1 MLCVCKMAHAPGAK
15 PVAQRQAAPA
25 MGAAAEGGSGLDDEL
40 QVGLDDGSRGWIY
53 EHVFFD
59 RRLDWFELWFV
70 DLSVSAGWCL
80 KHRSVLLQ
88 LLCPEQREVG
98 APA

>member
-40 QVGLDDGSRGWIY
+40 QVGGMTGPGVASMNMYFFLVGGWTG
-53 EHVFFD
+53 
-59 RRLDWFELWFV
+59 
-70 DLSVSAGWCL
+70 LSCGLLICRCPLAG
-80 KHRSVLLQ
+80 
-88 LLCPEQREVG
+88 
-98 APA
+98 A